1 MKDAHTPNSKTP
13 YKSSQNR
20 VTFKQNRPVL
30 LTVIVLAMII
40 ALCVSFGACGKSG
53 NGSETIAPTGLPA
66 TEAVVINTEQPG
78 EDRTGEPAG
87 TELPTSVPATDV
99 PATDVPATEVPTQ
112 EITELPATDVP
123 TEAPTELPTDVPTEV
138 PTPVPTEVPTPTPT
152 ERPTATPTKKPDPTP
167 TKAPTATP
175 PKPTSTPSKPTPT
188 DPPAT
193 EQPDVTVKGI
203 VLPADNSYSR
213 ELALSLI
220 TIGSFDK
227 SKEGL
232 AANMTNAGFTVVKQ
246 GNYDKEKTD
255 PSHTAAY
262 TLGKGTILR
271 NGEKRNVFLLIVRG
285 TEYGEWY
292 SNIDFAPSHSDLTLY
307 AENFQAAAQDIYDS
321 VSKTVLAD
329 KKALLLISG
338 HSRGGAVSNLLGV
351 MFNAVRDTELNYIY
365 AFASPTT
372 LHTPSDGSDTL
383 DVYADNI
390 YNVINR
396 YDPFPELP
404 PKEMGFYRPGNDVI
418 LEGNSAPWSTWKNL
432 KSSLIKISGTISS
445 YYNDRHSLT
454 QAGLSEDGMT
464 MYELLKQII
473 DLLMNT
479 DITDTSD
486 TMALMQSILGSD
498 TYRMI
503 SSISRQSDLYPVSQM
518 LSLTTLLFSY
528 DQYVALGENHKPETY
543 IELLKA

>member
-1 MKDAHTPNSKTP
+1 MKNALTSTSK
-13 YKSSQNR
+13 KSNRSIQNR
-20 VTFKQNRPVL
+20 LSLKRNRPVL

-40 ALCVSFGACGKSG
+40 ALCAALGACAKSG
-53 NGSETIAPTGLPA
+53 DGNEANDRTDLPA

-78 EDRTGEPAG
+78 NDRTGETAG
-87 TELPTSVPATDV
+87 TESTTAFAATDV
-99 PATDVPATEVPTQ
+99 PATDVPTQ
-112 EITELPATDVP
+112 EITELPATDAPTDVP
-123 TEAPTELPTDVPTEV
+123 TEIPTEVPTEV

-167 TKAPTATP
+167 TKGPTTTP
-175 PKPTSTPSKPTPT
+175 QKPTSTPSKPTPT

-193 EQPDVTVKGI
+193 EGPEVSVRGI
-203 VLPADNSYSR
+203 ALPADNSYSR

-220 TIGSFDK
+220 TIGSSDK
-227 SKEGL
+227 TKEGL
-232 AANMTNAGFTVVKQ
+232 AANITNAGFTVVKQ

-271 NGEKRNVFLLIVRG
+271 DGEKRNVFLLIVRS

-329 KKALLLISG
+329 KKAVLLISG
-338 HSRGGAVSNLLGV
+338 HSRGGAVANLLGL
-351 MFNAVRDTELNYIY
+351 MFNAARDHGLNYIY

-372 LHTPSDGSDTL
+372 LHTPSDGSDKL
-383 DVYADNI
+383 SVYADNI

-404 PKEMGFYRPGNDVI
+404 PSEMGFYRPGNDVI
-418 LEGNSAPWSTWKNL
+418 LEGNSLPWSTWKSL
-432 KSSLIKISGTISS
+432 KSSLIKISGTIGS

-454 QAGLSEDGMT
+454 QAGLAEDGMT
-464 MYELLKQII
+464 LYELLKQVI

-479 DITDTSD
+479 DLTDTSD
-486 TMALMQSILGSD
+486 TMALMQSIVGSD
-498 TYRMI
+498 TYKMI
-503 SSISRQSDLYPVSQM
+503 SGISRQSDLYPVSQM
-518 LSLTTLLFSY
+518 LSLTNLLFNY
-528 DQYVALGENHKPETY
+528 EKYTALGENHKVETY
-543 IELLKA
+543 IDLLQA

>member
-1 MKDAHTPNSKTP
+1 MKNALTSTSKKP
-13 YKSSQNR
+13 YKSIQHRLSLKR
-20 VTFKQNRPVL
+20 NRPVM

-40 ALCVSFGACGKSG
+40 ALCAALGACAKSG
-53 NGSETIAPTGLPA
+53 DGNEFNGRTELPA

-78 EDRTGEPAG
+78 TDSTGEPAG
-87 TELPTSVPATDV
+87 TESTTAFAATDV
-99 PATDVPATEVPTQ
+99 PATDVPTQ

-123 TEAPTELPTDVPTEV
+123 TDVPTEIPTEVPTEV
-138 PTPVPTEVPTPTPT
+138 PTPVPTEVPTPAPT

-167 TKAPTATP
+167 TKGPTTTP
-175 PKPTSTPSKPTPT
+175 QKPTSTPSKPTPT

-193 EQPDVTVKGI
+193 EGPEVSVKGI
-203 VLPADNSYSR
+203 ALPADNSYSR

-220 TIGSFDK
+220 TIGSSDK
-227 SKEGL
+227 TKEGL

-262 TLGKGTILR
+262 TLGKGTILKD
-271 NGEKRNVFLLIVRG
+271 GEKRNVFLMIVRS
-285 TEYGEWY
+285 TDYGEWY

-329 KKALLLISG
+329 KKAVLLISG
-338 HSRGGAVSNLLGV
+338 HSRGGAVANLLGL
-351 MFNAVRDTELNYIY
+351 MFNAARDTGLNYIY

-372 LHTPSDGSDTL
+372 LHTPSDGSDKL
-383 DVYADNI
+383 SVYADNI

-404 PKEMGFYRPGNDVI
+404 PSEMGFYRPGNDII
-418 LEGNSAPWSTWKNL
+418 LEGNSLPWSTWKSL
-432 KSSLIKISGTISS
+432 KSSLIKISGTIGS

-454 QAGLSEDGMT
+454 QAGLAEDGMT
-464 MYELLKQII
+464 LYELLKQVV
-473 DLLMNT
+473 DFLMNT
-479 DITDTSD
+479 DLSDTSD
-486 TMALMQSILGSD
+486 TMALMQNIVGSD
-498 TYRMI
+498 TYKMI

-518 LSLTTLLFSY
+518 LSLTNLLFNY
-528 DQYVALGENHKPETY
+528 EKYTALGENHKVETY
-543 IELLKA
+543 IDLLQA

>member
-1 MKDAHTPNSKTP
+1 MKNALTSTSK
-13 YKSSQNR
+13 KSNRSIQNR
-20 VTFKQNRPVL
+20 LTLKRNRPVL

-40 ALCVSFGACGKSG
+40 ALCAALGACAKSEDG
-53 NGSETIAPTGLPA
+53 NEFNDRTELPA

-78 EDRTGEPAG
+78 TDSTGEPAG
-87 TELPTSVPATDV
+87 TESTTAFAATDV
-99 PATDVPATEVPTQ
+99 PATDVPTQ
-112 EITELPATDVP
+112 EITELPATDAPTDVP
-123 TEAPTELPTDVPTEV
+123 TEIPTEVPTEV
-138 PTPVPTEVPTPTPT
+138 PTPVPTEVPTPAPT

-167 TKAPTATP
+167 TKGPTTTP
-175 PKPTSTPSKPTPT
+175 QKPTSTPSKPTPT

-193 EQPDVTVKGI
+193 ERPDVSVKGI

-220 TIGSFDK
+220 TIGSSDK
-227 SKEGL
+227 TKEGL

-271 NGEKRNVFLLIVRG
+271 NGEKRNVFLLIVRS
-285 TEYGEWY
+285 TDYGEWY

-329 KKALLLISG
+329 KKAVLLISG
-338 HSRGGAVSNLLGV
+338 HSRGGAVANLLGL
-351 MFNAVRDTELNYIY
+351 MFNAARDPGLNYIY

-372 LHTPSDGSDTL
+372 LHTPSDGSDKL
-383 DVYADNI
+383 SAYADNI

-404 PKEMGFYRPGNDVI
+404 PSEMGFYRPGNDVI
-418 LEGNSAPWSTWKNL
+418 LEGNSVPWSTWKSL
-432 KSSLIKISGTISS
+432 KSSLIKISGTIGS

-454 QAGLSEDGMT
+454 QAGLAEDGMT
-464 MYELLKQII
+464 LYELLKQVV

-479 DITDTSD
+479 DLSDTSD
-486 TMALMQSILGSD
+486 TMALMQSIVGSD
-498 TYRMI
+498 TYKMI
-503 SSISRQSDLYPVSQM
+503 SGISRQSDLYPVSQM
-518 LSLTTLLFSY
+518 LSLTNLLFNY
-528 DQYVALGENHKPETY
+528 EKYTVLGENHKVETY
-543 IELLKA
+543 IDLLQA

>member
-1 MKDAHTPNSKTP
+1 MKNALTSTSK
-13 YKSSQNR
+13 KSNRSIQNR
-20 VTFKQNRPVL
+20 LSFKRNRPVL

-40 ALCVSFGACGKSG
+40 ALCAALGACAKSG
-53 NGSETIAPTGLPA
+53 DGNEANDRTDLPA

-78 EDRTGEPAG
+78 NDPTGEPAG
-87 TELPTSVPATDV
+87 TELPATDV
-99 PATDVPATEVPTQ
+99 PATDVPTQ
-112 EITELPATDVP
+112 EITELPATDAPTDVP
-123 TEAPTELPTDVPTEV
+123 TEIPTEVPTEV

-167 TKAPTATP
+167 TKGPTTTP
-175 PKPTSTPSKPTPT
+175 QKPTSTPSKPTPT
-188 DPPAT
+188 DPSAT
-193 EQPDVTVKGI
+193 ERPEVSVKGI

-220 TIGSFDK
+220 TIGSSDK
-227 SKEGL
+227 TKEGL
-232 AANMTNAGFTVVKQ
+232 AANITNAGFTVVKQ

-271 NGEKRNVFLLIVRG
+271 DGEKRNIFLLIVRS
-285 TEYGEWY
+285 TDYGEWY

-329 KKALLLISG
+329 KKAVLLISG
-338 HSRGGAVSNLLGV
+338 HSRGGAVANLLGL
-351 MFNAVRDTELNYIY
+351 MFNAARDPGLNYIY

-372 LHTPSDGSDTL
+372 LHTPSDGSDKL
-383 DVYADNI
+383 SVYADNI

-404 PKEMGFYRPGNDVI
+404 PSEMGFYRPGNDVI
-418 LEGNSAPWSTWKNL
+418 LEGNSVPWSTWKSL
-432 KSSLIKISGTISS
+432 KSSLIKISGTIGS

-454 QAGLSEDGMT
+454 QAGLAEDGMT
-464 MYELLKQII
+464 LYELLKQVI

-479 DITDTSD
+479 DLSDTSD
-486 TMALMQSILGSD
+486 TMALMQSIVGSD
-498 TYRMI
+498 TYKMI
-503 SSISRQSDLYPVSQM
+503 SGISRQSDLYPVSQM
-518 LSLTTLLFSY
+518 LSLTNLLFNY
-528 DQYVALGENHKPETY
+528 EKYTALGENHKVETY
-543 IELLKA
+543 IDLLQA

>member
-1 MKDAHTPNSKTP
+1 MKNALTSTSK
-13 YKSSQNR
+13 KSNRSIQNR
-20 VTFKQNRPVL
+20 LSFKRNRPVL

-40 ALCVSFGACGKSG
+40 ALCAALGACAKSG
-53 NGSETIAPTGLPA
+53 DGNETNDRTDLPA

-78 EDRTGEPAG
+78 NDPTGEPAG
-87 TELPTSVPATDV
+87 TESTTAFAATDV
-99 PATDVPATEVPTQ
+99 PATDVPTQ
-112 EITELPATDVP
+112 EITELPATDAPTDVP
-123 TEAPTELPTDVPTEV
+123 TEIPTEV
-138 PTPVPTEVPTPTPT
+138 PTPVPTEVPTPAPT

-167 TKAPTATP
+167 TKGPTTTP
-175 PKPTSTPSKPTPT
+175 QKPTSTPSKPTPT

-193 EQPDVTVKGI
+193 EGPEVSVKGI

-220 TIGSFDK
+220 TIGSSDK
-227 SKEGL
+227 TKEGL

-271 NGEKRNVFLLIVRG
+271 DGEKRNVFLLIVRS

-329 KKALLLISG
+329 KKAVLLISG
-338 HSRGGAVSNLLGV
+338 HSRGGAVANLLGL
-351 MFNAVRDTELNYIY
+351 MFNAARDPGLNYIY

-372 LHTPSDGSDTL
+372 LHTPSDGSDKL
-383 DVYADNI
+383 SVYADNI

-404 PKEMGFYRPGNDVI
+404 PSEMGFYRPGNDVI
-418 LEGNSAPWSTWKNL
+418 LEGNSIPWSTWKSL
-432 KSSLIKISGTISS
+432 KSSLIKISGTIGS

-464 MYELLKQII
+464 LYELLKQVI

-479 DITDTSD
+479 DLSDTSD
-486 TMALMQSILGSD
+486 TMALMQSIVGSD
-498 TYRMI
+498 TYKMI
-503 SSISRQSDLYPVSQM
+503 SGISRQSDLYPVSQM
-518 LSLTTLLFSY
+518 LSLTNLLFNY
-528 DQYVALGENHKPETY
+528 EKYTALGENHKVETY
-543 IELLKA
+543 IDLLQA